1 MWKNKRNKKVPEEY
15 NTSMEEFEKML
26 QEFEEDKKKHDF
38 SIPPQWD
45 EDFRKTMNAIL
56 HKKAMER
63 RKHRLVKA
71 AELVLMLGVCG
82 GMLTTEVDGIE
93 IVKHFQNTIQV
104 SNSNHDIH
112 GTAEQIELQNEITS
126 LEVYYTSATLDEL
139 FSEIHA
145 DLKIPM
151 FYVKDV
157 FPAYEIYEAKYNQEF
172 KYLTI
177 TLNTEYGYININQE
191 FLFDNNGSGTLH
203 ENTKISSVSNDSL
216 SQTIK
221 IYQNTENNIHDNYY
235 FSVSNEYCKLVFD
248 GILPLDICE
257 NIAQNIYYE

>member
-26 QEFEEDKKKHDF
+26 QKFEEDKKKHDF

-112 GTAEQIELQNEITS
+112 GTAEQIEFQNELTS
-126 LEVYYTSATLDEL
+126 PEVYYTSETLDKL

-177 TLNTEYGYININQE
+177 TLNTEYGYINIFQE
-191 FLFDNNGSGTLH
+191 FLYDNNGSGTVY
-203 ENTKISSVSNDSL
+203 ENTNVSTITNTLL
-216 SQTIK
+216 SQTVN
-221 IYQNTENNIHDNYY
+221 IYQNTENNINDNFY
-235 FSVSNEYCKLVFD
+235 FSIKTEHCKLHFD
-248 GILPLDICE
+248 GILPLDLCE
-257 NIAQNIYYE
+257 TIAQNIYYE